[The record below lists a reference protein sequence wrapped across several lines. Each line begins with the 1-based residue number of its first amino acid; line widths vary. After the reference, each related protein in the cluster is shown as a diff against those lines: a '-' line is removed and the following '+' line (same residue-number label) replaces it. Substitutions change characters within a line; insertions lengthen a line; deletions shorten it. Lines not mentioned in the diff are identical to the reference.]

1 MDWFSLWFNGAYMA
15 VQGFLHVCF
24 SGWITGKRPQAR
36 HVALYLFLLSAGA
49 FLPSGFLA
57 AGAGLLSLYGVN
69 RLMGNTC
76 PAACVTAILAVYIA
90 WLAGGCVNS
99 LASMAAPYVPAG
111 ILWGYV
117 FSWTTLLM
125 SLGLCLGCYLIIP
138 KWFPMQD
145 KGLDPY
151 IWMLLWPGVF
161 LFAVEL
167 YIFSSHYGNTTV
179 MPFPKEIGKQFS
191 LLVLQMLGLA
201 ALVCTL
207 YAYKHVCDGFRL
219 RSSLASLEQETN
231 AQRTYVEQARMRYGQ
246 TRAFRHD
253 IKNHLSVLDGLLKSG
268 QAEGA
273 REYLQKLEAVSMGL
287 SFPIQ
292 TGNPVMDVLLGDKL
306 ELARVCGAE
315 VDSSLVLPRPC
326 GVSDLDWCVIFA
338 NALDNAIQACAG
350 MEGTTSI
357 RMAGE
362 QQGSFYLLEFENTC
376 IPKASPAM
384 GTGLSNIKTVA
395 EKYGGAMTFET
406 SGALFR
412 LHVLLDI
419 SVRPDGI
426 SGQIP

>member
-1 MDWFSLWFNGAYMA
+1 MDWFSLWFNGVNIA
-15 VQGFLHVCF
+15 VQGLLQVSF
-24 SGWITGKRPQAR
+24 SGRITGKRPQAR

-69 RLMGNTC
+69 CLMGNTC

-151 IWMLLWPGVF
+151 IWMLLWPEVF

-167 YIFSSHYGNTTV
+167 YIFSSHYGNTTI

-207 YAYKHVCDGFRL
+207 CAYKRVCDGFRL

-253 IKNHLSVLDGLLKSG
+253 IKNHLSVLDGLLRSG
-268 QAEGA
+268 QAERA
-273 REYLQKLEAVSMGL
+273 RELPAEAGGSVHGPFIS
-287 SFPIQ
+287 
-292 TGNPVMDVLLGDKL
+292 NPDRQSCDG
-306 ELARVCGAE
+306 C
-315 VDSSLVLPRPC
+315 P
-326 GVSDLDWCVIFA
+326 
-338 NALDNAIQACAG
+338 AG
-350 MEGTTSI
+350 G
-357 RMAGE
+357 
-362 QQGSFYLLEFENTC
+362 
-376 IPKASPAM
+376 
-384 GTGLSNIKTVA
+384 
-395 EKYGGAMTFET
+395 
-406 SGALFR
+406 
-412 LHVLLDI
+412 
-419 SVRPDGI
+419 
-426 SGQIP
+426 

>member
-1 MDWFSLWFNGAYMA
+1 
-15 VQGFLHVCF
+15 
-24 SGWITGKRPQAR
+24 
-36 HVALYLFLLSAGA
+36 
-49 FLPSGFLA
+49 
-57 AGAGLLSLYGVN
+57 
-69 RLMGNTC
+69 
-76 PAACVTAILAVYIA
+76 
-90 WLAGGCVNS
+90 
-99 LASMAAPYVPAG
+99 
-111 ILWGYV
+111 
-117 FSWTTLLM
+117 
-125 SLGLCLGCYLIIP
+125 
-138 KWFPMQD
+138 
-145 KGLDPY
+145 
-151 IWMLLWPGVF
+151 
-161 LFAVEL
+161 
-167 YIFSSHYGNTTV
+167 

-207 YAYKHVCDGFRL
+207 CAYKRVCDGFRL

-268 QAEGA
+268 QAERA

-292 TGNPVMDVLLGDKL
+292 TGNPVMDVLLGGKL
-306 ELARVCGAE
+306 ELARACGAE

-426 SGQIP
+426 SGQMP